1 MQNTES
7 LCLEEERL
15 HFIGVLGS
23 GMRKLAKY
31 AADCGADVSGSDVR
45 HAPQVKELEQK
56 GIDITIG
63 QEHSRLDPDI
73 NMVIASQA
81 IKCSNPELKRARRMG
96 LEVLKY
102 PEFLGLLMDDH
113 RGVAVAGTHGKSTT
127 SSIMSYLM
135 SEGGLDPSFIIGAQV
150 PQLGGGSRCGDSE
163 HMVVEACEYKRSFLY
178 LEPTVGLVTN
188 IDMDHMDYYRD
199 MRDIQEAF
207 EEFAAQIKPG
217 GQLVINADDPR
228 VAQLAEATDAEVVRC
243 SLEDHSC
250 EYSADRIWRATR
262 HTNFNVVHRGETVGR
277 FQTSLYGTHNVLNSL
292 LAIATCHRAGMS
304 FETMRELI
312 PHFEGVARRFQLLGE
327 PWDVPVLSDYAHH
340 PKEICASI
348 EAARQRFHNCRIFV
362 VFQPH
367 QYSRTRAMLPELSAS
382 FDDVSLTLVSD
393 IYAARDSLRDQE
405 AISALDLVRGINQN
419 DGVAYYVPEFEEIED
434 MVVGEVVTGDVVLV
448 MGAGDIWQVAHN
460 IKNKIAKKPATQIA
474 A

>member
-1 MQNTES
+1 MKDTQS
-7 LCLEEERL
+7 LGLAGQRL

-45 HAPQVKELEQK
+45 HGPEAKELEKK
-56 GIDITIG
+56 GIDITFD
-63 QEHSRLDPDI
+63 QENPRLDPDI
-73 NMVIASQA
+73 GMVVTSQA
-81 IKCSNPELKRARRMG
+81 IKCSNPELKQARRMG
-96 LEVLKY
+96 LEVVKY
-102 PEFLGLLMDDH
+102 PEFLGLLMESH

-178 LEPTVGLVTN
+178 LEPSVGLVTN

-199 MRDIQEAF
+199 MRDLQEAF
-207 EEFAAQIKPG
+207 EEFAAQIQPG

-228 VAQLAEATDAEVVRC
+228 VAELAEFTDAEVIRC

-292 LAIATCHRAGMS
+292 LAIATCHQAGMS
-304 FETMRELI
+304 FETMQDII
-312 PHFEGVARRFQLLGE
+312 PEFEGVARRFQLLGE
-327 PWDVPVLSDYAHH
+327 PWEVPVLSDYAHH
-340 PKEICASI
+340 PSEI
-348 EAARQRFHNCRIFV
+348 EATLEAVRQKYPDKRLFC

-367 QYSRTRAMLPELSAS
+367 QHSRTRMMLDDLADAFEGAS
-382 FDDVSLTLVSD
+382 KVLVAD
-393 IYAARDSLRDQE
+393 IYGARDSDREKQLING
-405 AISALDLVRGINQN
+405 AHLVRSLRERDHEAVFMPDFEDIENKV
-419 DGVAYYVPEFEEIED
+419 VADVVP
-434 MVVGEVVTGDVVLV
+434 GDAVLV
-448 MGAGDIWQVAHN
+448 MGAGDVWKVADRIAN
-460 IKNKIAKKPATQIA
+460 GIDNKPETHIA